1 MTERL
6 SRSVKFHRTVNV
18 SFLDSELFK
27 NQNQIILMALFLVY
41 RERNCLCKLSYSFI
55 CSWTERITSSQ
66 PLDWA
71 IFLISD
77 AKQRSS
83 DGDFIPQTRPR
94 SNTLPKSFGSS
105 LDQEDEENGD
115 EMRVVQKEKKPTKEA
130 TLELILKRLKEK
142 RVERCLPEDI
152 KVSSIVR
159 LFLRN

>member
-1 MTERL
+1 MQIAM
-6 SRSVKFHRTVNV
+6 
-18 SFLDSELFK
+18 FLYLQLNKLCYFK
-27 NQNQIILMALFLVY
+27 
-41 RERNCLCKLSYSFI
+41 
-55 CSWTERITSSQ
+55 

-71 IFLISD
+71 VFLFSD

-83 DGDFIPQTRPR
+83 EGEFIPQTRPR

-105 LDQEDEENGD
+105 LDQEDEENED

-152 KVSSIVR
+152 KVSMR
-159 LFLRN
+159 FFLREWGGNRALEIPLYQHHDASG